1 MSNFIEVKNVSF
13 SYINDFDT
21 PSTKNTVISDLSLEI
36 KRGEFVAVLGHNG
49 SGKSTLA
56 KMFNAINL
64 PESGDILID
73 GMNTKDE
80 ANLFD
85 IRKTVGMVFQNPDN
99 QIVATIVEEDV
110 AFALENIGVEPSE
123 IRRKVDEALNTV
135 GMYKYREHAPHK
147 LSGGQKQRIAIAG
160 VLAMNPDCIVMD
172 EPTAMLDPI
181 GRREIMKTIKQLN
194 SMGVTIILITHYM
207 EEAAQAG
214 RVVVMDNG
222 KIILDD
228 EPKKVFSQLK
238 LLKSVGLDV
247 PQVTEL
253 THLLIDCG
261 LELPNDIISE
271 EECVKALYELLKK
284 GEN

>member
-1 MSNFIEVKNVSF
+1 
-13 SYINDFDT
+13 
-21 PSTKNTVISDLSLEI
+21 
-36 KRGEFVAVLGHNG
+36 
-49 SGKSTLA
+49 
-56 KMFNAINL
+56 
-64 PESGDILID
+64 
-73 GMNTKDE
+73 
-80 ANLFD
+80 
-85 IRKTVGMVFQNPDN
+85 
-99 QIVATIVEEDV
+99 
-110 AFALENIGVEPSE
+110 
-123 IRRKVDEALNTV
+123 
-135 GMYKYREHAPHK
+135 
-147 LSGGQKQRIAIAG
+147 
-160 VLAMNPDCIVMD
+160 
-172 EPTAMLDPI
+172 
-181 GRREIMKTIKQLN
+181 MKTIKQLN